1 MLTCLFQ
8 LVLSNKSWQKEI
20 LTLIVHVRWLIWAR
34 LGLDWQEWWRVHE
47 PKCTKFLSISEVGPM
62 NNLPA
67 SCIYKLKGILN
78 GWYSIEIWSGSCWT
92 VAVTP
97 CSIPLSVIGPVHTE
111 TFSCVFV
118 LFQVM
123 CRATYLRSQITLVP
137 VRWFK
142 TLTRDC
148 ILSNA
153 FITFYIC
160 ATTYMT
166 HLTFISSPL
175 YVYSLNL
182 YGTTREDILYHWHIS
197 WDYTII
203 ILLSHLS
210 HDLFFPILVPIQLMS
225 CVICG

>member
-123 CRATYLRSQITLVP
+123 CRATYLRLQIALVP
-137 VRWFK
+137 ICK
-142 TLTRDC
+142 QSH
-148 ILSNA
+148 LS
-153 FITFYIC
+153 F
-160 ATTYMT
+160 
-166 HLTFISSPL
+166 L

-182 YGTTREDILYHWHIS
+182 YMVEHGKTFSIIDIFPEIIRLLY
-197 WDYTII
+197 Y
-203 ILLSHLS
+203 
-210 HDLFFPILVPIQLMS
+210 LV
-225 CVICG
+225 V